1 MTARWLLKITAMNCG
16 ATTRRLPGTMRSRI
30 QMNSPSNKPVQ
41 MISFVYAL
49 LTFSVLRDFIIAV
62 LLLLP
67 LAIFAQDLDDTER
80 MLRELSE
87 APGVSGYEEPAAQ
100 VFMKY
105 LKPYADELQRDRL
118 GSVIAIKKGTAESP
132 RVMIDAHLDEIGF
145 MVKRLDE
152 NGFVK
157 FFPLGWNFSQQ
168 LLDHRV
174 IIHTRNGPVLGVINT
189 GPDIDESKIILREEM
204 WIDVGVENRVEAEAL
219 GIQPADP
226 ITHESKFAVMNNRK
240 FLLGKAWD
248 DRIGLG
254 VIIGV
259 LKNLAREKHPN
270 MVFATGAVQE
280 EITLSG
286 AKTVVEAVKPDIA
299 ITLDIDVTS
308 DLPVNTSIDY
318 AQPVLGKGVVFILHT
333 SEMLPH
339 VKLRQWVQS
348 IAAELK
354 IPHQFM
360 LEEGG
365 GTDAGPIHKW
375 NLGVPTLDLVISQ
388 RYYHSA
394 NGIIHRDDYESAV
407 KLITEVVKRLDK
419 KILDALT
426 FKPLE

>member
-1 MTARWLLKITAMNCG
+1 MKVPTAKC
-16 ATTRRLPGTMRSRI
+16 RRTPG
-30 QMNSPSNKPVQ
+30 
-41 MISFVYAL
+41 FAAAA
-49 LTFSVLRDFIIAV
+49 II
-62 LLLLP
+62 
-67 LAIFAQDLDDTER
+67 LAIVPRLVLAQELDDTEK
-80 MLRELSE
+80 MLRDLSE

-105 LKPYADELQRDRL
+105 LKPHVDELQRDNL
-118 GSVIAIKKGTAESP
+118 GSVIGVKKGSANSP

-145 MVKRLDE
+145 MVKRIDE

-174 IIHTRNGPVLGVINT
+174 IIHTRKGNVLGVINT
-189 GPDIDESKIILREEM
+189 GPDIQEDKIIPREEM
-204 WIDVGVENRVEAEAL
+204 WIDIGVASKAEAEAL
-219 GIQPADP
+219 GIQPGDP
-226 ITHESKFAVMNNRK
+226 VTHESKFAVMANRK

-248 DRIGLG
+248 DRIGLA

-259 LKNLAREKHPN
+259 MQNLAKEKHPN
-270 MVFATGAVQE
+270 VVFATGAVQE
-280 EITLSG
+280 ENTLAG
-286 AKTVVEAVKPDIA
+286 AQTVVAAVKPDIA

-308 DLPVNTSIDY
+308 DLPANTSEDY
-318 AQPVLGKGVVFILHT
+318 AQPVLGKGVVIILHT
-333 SEMLPH
+333 YEMLPH

-348 IAAELK
+348 IADELK
-354 IPHQFM
+354 IPYQFM

-375 NLGVPTLDLVISQ
+375 NTGVPTLDLVISQ

-407 KLITEVVKRLDK
+407 RLITEVVKRLDGK
-419 KILDALT
+419 KLNDLS
-426 FKPLE
+426 FKPLR

>member
-1 MTARWLLKITAMNCG
+1 
-16 ATTRRLPGTMRSRI
+16 MRSPACTRKI
-30 QMNSPSNKPVQ
+30 VPKFCNEKGTATKKAVSLKKLFAQVGFHLW
-41 MISFVYAL
+41 MIVNVSISQEL
-49 LTFSVLRDFIIAV
+49 DETEKMLRD
-62 LLLLP
+62 
-67 LAIFAQDLDDTER
+67 
-80 MLRELSE
+80 LSE

-100 VFMKY
+100 VFMQY
-105 LKPYADELQRDRL
+105 LKPYVNELQRDHL
-118 GSVIAIKKGTAESP
+118 GSVIGVKKGNAESP

-145 MVKRLDE
+145 MVKRIDE
-152 NGFVK
+152 NGFIK

-168 LLDHRV
+168 LLDRRV
-174 IIHTRNGPVLGVINT
+174 VIHTRKGPVLGVMNT
-189 GPDIDESKIILREEM
+189 GPDIDENKIIPREDM

-226 ITHESKFAVMNNRK
+226 ITHESKFTPLANRK
-240 FLLGKAWD
+240 FLLAKAWD

-259 LKNLAREKHPN
+259 LKNLAKEKHPN
-270 MVFATGAVQE
+270 TVFATGAVQE

-308 DLPVNTSIDY
+308 DLPAYTSADY
-318 AQPVLGKGVVFILHT
+318 AQPVLGKGVVLILHT

-339 VKLRQWVQS
+339 VKLRQWVQG
-348 IAAELK
+348 IAEELK

-375 NLGVPTLDLVISQ
+375 NLGVPTLDLVIAQ

-407 KLITEVVKRLDK
+407 RLITEIVKRLDK
-419 KILDALT
+419 EALEKLR
-426 FKPLE
+426 FRPLR

>member
-1 MTARWLLKITAMNCG
+1 MKKLI
-16 ATTRRLPGTMRSRI
+16 RR
-30 QMNSPSNKPVQ
+30 
-41 MISFVYAL
+41 FA
-49 LTFSVLRDFIIAV
+49 IAV
-62 LLLLP
+62 LLISP
-67 LAIFAQDLDDTER
+67 LATLSQDFDDTEK
-80 MLRELSE
+80 MLKELSE
-87 APGVSGYEEPAAQ
+87 APGVSGYEEPAAL

-105 LKPYADELQRDRL
+105 LKPYADELQRDKL
-118 GSVIAIKKGTAESP
+118 GSVIAIKKGAANSP

-145 MVKRLDE
+145 MVKRIDE

-174 IIHTRNGPVLGVINT
+174 VIHTRKGAVLGVLNT
-189 GPDIDESKIILREEM
+189 GPDIDEEKLIPREDM
-204 WIDVGVENRVEAEAL
+204 WIDVGVESRAEAEAL
-219 GIQPADP
+219 GIQPGDP
-226 ITHESKFAVMNNRK
+226 ITHESKFAVMANRK

-248 DRIGLG
+248 DRVGLG

-259 LKNLAREKHPN
+259 LKNLAGAKHPN
-270 MVFATGAVQE
+270 TVFATGSVQE

-286 AKTVVEAVKPDIA
+286 AKTVVEAVKPDLA

-308 DLPVNTSIDY
+308 DLPAYTSEDY

-333 SEMLPH
+333 AEMLPH

-348 IAAELK
+348 VADEMK
-354 IPHQFM
+354 IPYQFM

-365 GTDAGPIHKW
+365 GTDADPIHKW
-375 NLGVPTLDLVISQ
+375 NTGVPTLDLVISQ

-407 KLITEVVKRLDK
+407 RLITEIIKRLDHS
-419 KILDALT
+419 LMAELM
-426 FKPLE
+426 FKAPK

>member
-1 MTARWLLKITAMNCG
+1 
-16 ATTRRLPGTMRSRI
+16 MRKTI
-30 QMNSPSNKPVQ
+30 PN
-41 MISFVYAL
+41 
-49 LTFSVLRDFIIAV
+49 FIIA
-62 LLLLP
+62 LLLP
-67 LAIFAQDLDDTER
+67 ALNALFSQDLDDTER
-80 MLRELSE
+80 MLKELSE

-105 LKPYADELQRDRL
+105 LKPYADELQRDKL
-118 GSVIAIKKGTAESP
+118 GGVIAIKRGTAEGP

-145 MVKRLDE
+145 MVKRVDE

-174 IIHTRNGPVLGVINT
+174 IIHTRKGPVLGVLNT
-189 GPDIDESKIILREEM
+189 GPDINEDKIIPREDM
-204 WIDVGVENRVEAEAL
+204 WIDVGVEHRAEAEAL
-219 GIQPADP
+219 GIQPGDP
-226 ITHESKFAVMNNRK
+226 VTHESKFAVMANRK

-259 LKNLAREKHPN
+259 LKNLAKEKHPN
-270 MVFATGAVQE
+270 MVFATGSVQE
-280 EITLSG
+280 EITLAG

-308 DLPVNTSIDY
+308 DLPANTSVDY
-318 AQPVLGKGVVFILHT
+318 AQPVLGKGVVIILHT
-333 SEMLPH
+333 AEMLPH

-348 IAAELK
+348 LAEELK

-394 NGIIHRDDYESAV
+394 NGIIHRDDYESTV
-407 KLITEVVKRLDK
+407 RLITEIAKRLDK
-419 KILDALT
+419 NALDDLV
-426 FKPLE
+426 FKPLK

>member
-1 MTARWLLKITAMNCG
+1 MTLISNRRRSPACTAQVGVHVILIFLLSAAANIA
-16 ATTRRLPGTMRSRI
+16 
-30 QMNSPSNKPVQ
+30 
-41 MISFVYAL
+41 
-49 LTFSVLRDFIIAV
+49 FSQELDPTEKMLRD
-62 LLLLP
+62 
-67 LAIFAQDLDDTER
+67 
-80 MLRELSE
+80 LSE

-100 VFMKY
+100 IFMQY
-105 LKPYADELQRDRL
+105 LKPYADELRRDRL
-118 GSVIAIKKGTAESP
+118 GSVIAVKKGAAESP
-132 RVMIDAHLDEIGF
+132 RIMIDAHLDEIGF
-145 MVKRLDE
+145 MVKRIDE
-152 NGFVK
+152 NGFIK

-168 LLDHRV
+168 LLDRRV
-174 IIHTRNGPVLGVINT
+174 IIHTRKGPVLGVINT
-189 GPDIDESKIILREEM
+189 GPDIDENKIIPREDM
-204 WIDVGVENRVEAEAL
+204 WIDVGVESQAEAEAL
-219 GIQPADP
+219 GIQPGDA
-226 ITHESKFAVMNNRK
+226 ITHESKFAPLANRK

-254 VIIGV
+254 IIIGV
-259 LKNLAREKHPN
+259 LKNLATEKHPN
-270 MVFATGAVQE
+270 TVFATGAVQE

-308 DLPVNTSIDY
+308 DLPAYTSADY

-339 VKLRQWVQS
+339 VKLRQWVQRV
-348 IAAELK
+348 AEELK

-375 NLGVPTLDLVISQ
+375 NVGVPTLDLVMSQ

-407 KLITEVVKRLDK
+407 RLITEVVKRLDRN
-419 KILDALT
+419 IVEELM
-426 FKPLE
+426 FKPLK

>member
-1 MTARWLLKITAMNCG
+1 MKKTIPT
-16 ATTRRLPGTMRSRI
+16 
-30 QMNSPSNKPVQ
+30 
-41 MISFVYAL
+41 
-49 LTFSVLRDFIIAV
+49 FIIA
-62 LLLLP
+62 LLLSALNA
-67 LAIFAQDLDDTER
+67 LFSQDLDDTEK
-80 MLRELSE
+80 MLQELSE

-105 LKPYADELQRDRL
+105 LKPLADELQRDNL
-118 GSVIAIKKGTAESP
+118 GGVIAIKKGTADGP

-145 MVKRLDE
+145 MVKRIDE

-174 IIHTRNGPVLGVINT
+174 IIHTRQGPVLGVLNT
-189 GPDIDESKIILREEM
+189 GPDIAEDKIIPRADM
-204 WIDVGVENRVEAEAL
+204 WIDVGVENRAEAEAL

-226 ITHESKFAVMNNRK
+226 ITHESKFAVLNNRK

-259 LKNLAREKHPN
+259 LKNLIKEKHQN
-270 MVFATGAVQE
+270 MVFATGSVQE
-280 EITLSG
+280 EITLAG
-286 AKTVVEAVKPDIA
+286 AKTTVEAVKPDIA
-299 ITLDIDVTS
+299 ITLDIDVTN
-308 DLPVNTSIDY
+308 DLPANTSIDY
-318 AQPVLGKGVVFILHT
+318 AQPVLGKGVVIILHT
-333 SEMLPH
+333 AEMLPH

-348 IAAELK
+348 LAEELK

-394 NGIIHRDDYESAV
+394 NGIIHRDDYESTV
-407 KLITEVVKRLDK
+407 RLITEIVKRLNK
-419 KILDALT
+419 NTLDELV
-426 FKPLE
+426 FKPLK

>member
-1 MTARWLLKITAMNCG
+1 
-16 ATTRRLPGTMRSRI
+16 MRKTI
-30 QMNSPSNKPVQ
+30 PN
-41 MISFVYAL
+41 
-49 LTFSVLRDFIIAV
+49 FIIA
-62 LLLLP
+62 LLLP
-67 LAIFAQDLDDTER
+67 ALNALFSQDLDDTER
-80 MLRELSE
+80 MLKELSE

-105 LKPYADELQRDRL
+105 LKPYADELQRDKL
-118 GSVIAIKKGTAESP
+118 GGVIAIKRGTAEGP

-145 MVKRLDE
+145 MVKRVDE

-174 IIHTRNGPVLGVINT
+174 IIHTRKGPVLGVLNT
-189 GPDIDESKIILREEM
+189 GPDINEDKIIPREDM
-204 WIDVGVENRVEAEAL
+204 WIDVGVESRAEAEAL
-219 GIQPADP
+219 GIQPGDP
-226 ITHESKFAVMNNRK
+226 VTHESKFAVMANRK

-259 LKNLAREKHPN
+259 LKNLAKEKHPN
-270 MVFATGAVQE
+270 MVFATGSVQE
-280 EITLSG
+280 EITLAG
-286 AKTVVEAVKPDIA
+286 AKTLVEAVKPDIA

-308 DLPVNTSIDY
+308 DLPANTSVDY
-318 AQPVLGKGVVFILHT
+318 AQPVLGKGVVIILHT
-333 SEMLPH
+333 AEMLPH

-348 IAAELK
+348 LAEELK

-394 NGIIHRDDYESAV
+394 NGIIHRDDYESTV
-407 KLITEVVKRLDK
+407 RLITEIAKRLDK
-419 KILDALT
+419 NALDDLV
-426 FKPLE
+426 FKPLK

>member
-1 MTARWLLKITAMNCG
+1 LAICRVLFSSTLLLAAN
-16 ATTRRLPGTMRSRI
+16 L
-30 QMNSPSNKPVQ
+30 
-41 MISFVYAL
+41 SFSQEL
-49 LTFSVLRDFIIAV
+49 DETEKMLRD
-62 LLLLP
+62 
-67 LAIFAQDLDDTER
+67 
-80 MLRELSE
+80 LSE

-100 VFMKY
+100 VFMRY
-105 LKPYADELQRDRL
+105 LEPYVDELRRDRL
-118 GSVIAIKKGTAESP
+118 GGVIAVKKGASESP
-132 RVMIDAHLDEIGF
+132 RIMIDAHLDEIGF
-145 MVKRLDE
+145 MVKRIDE

-174 IIHTRNGPVLGVINT
+174 IIHTRKGPVLGVINT
-189 GPDIDESKIILREEM
+189 GPDIDENKVIPREDM
-204 WIDVGVENRVEAEAL
+204 WIDVGVANKEEAEAL

-226 ITHESKFAVMNNRK
+226 ITHESKFTPLANRK

-254 VIIGV
+254 IIIGV
-259 LKNLAREKHPN
+259 LKNLAGEKHPN
-270 MVFATGAVQE
+270 TVFATGAVQE
-280 EITLSG
+280 EITLAG

-308 DLPVNTSIDY
+308 DLPANTSADY
-318 AQPVLGKGVVFILHT
+318 AQPVLGQGVVFILHT

-339 VKLRQWVQS
+339 VKLRQWVQDV
-348 IAAELK
+348 AAELK

-407 KLITEVVKRLDK
+407 RLITEVVKRLDK
-419 KILDALT
+419 KMVEELM
-426 FKPLE
+426 FKPIKNQ

>member
-1 MTARWLLKITAMNCG
+1 M
-16 ATTRRLPGTMRSRI
+16 
-30 QMNSPSNKPVQ
+30 Q
-41 MISFVYAL
+41 
-49 LTFSVLRDFIIAV
+49 
-62 LLLLP
+62 
-67 LAIFAQDLDDTER
+67 
-80 MLRELSE
+80 
-87 APGVSGYEEPAAQ
+87 
-100 VFMKY
+100 Y
-105 LKPYADELQRDRL
+105 LKPYVNDLQRDHL
-118 GSVIAIKKGTAESP
+118 GGVIGVKRGDSESP

-145 MVKRLDE
+145 MVKRIDE
-152 NGFVK
+152 NGFIK

-174 IIHTRNGPVLGVINT
+174 VIHTRKGPVLGVMNT
-189 GPDIDESKIILREEM
+189 GPDVHEDKLIPREEM
-204 WIDVGVENRVEAEAL
+204 WIDVGVGNQAEAEAL
-219 GIQPADP
+219 GIQPGDP
-226 ITHESKFAVMNNRK
+226 ITHESKFARLANRK

-259 LKNLAREKHPN
+259 LKNLASARHPN
-270 MVFATGAVQE
+270 TVFATGSVQE

-286 AKTVVEAVKPDIA
+286 AKTVVEAVKPEVA

-308 DLPVNTSIDY
+308 DLPANTSADY

-348 IAAELK
+348 VAEELK

-407 KLITEVVKRLDK
+407 RLITEVVKRLDK
-419 KILDALT
+419 NVLEELR
-426 FKPLE
+426 FKPLK